1 MKTCFLIINYND
13 YETTQKLLE
22 NIKNY
27 GILEKTIVVDNCSTD
42 NSYQLLV
49 KNYESEK
56 IKILKSSSN
65 NGYASGINMGCKY
78 INGLYN
84 EVNIIIS
91 NSDIV
96 IYNEAD
102 INHLIESKPNDC
114 AIIAPIVKEHTG
126 YNRGWKI
133 PTPLQDVMLNI
144 VYVHKHLRPKMLFYN
159 DEYFKSELVNVE
171 AVSGCFFVIDSR
183 YLAQVGYFDENT
195 FLYYEENIIAK
206 KIQKIN
212 KKIMINTRIE
222 VFHNHSVSIDKSI
235 NHMNKYK
242 ELKTSQI
249 YFQKVYNNANLF
261 EIFLLNFTNKLS
273 YLIIKIMN
281 I

>member
-13 YETTQKLLE
+13 YETTKKLLE

-27 GILEKTIVVDNCSTD
+27 AILEKIIVVDNCSTD

-49 KNYESEK
+49 KNYESDK
-56 IKILKSSSN
+56 IKILKSSLN
-65 NGYASGINMGCKY
+65 KGYASGINVGCKY
-78 INGLYN
+78 INKLYN
-84 EVNIIIS
+84 EVNIIVS

-96 IYNEAD
+96 IYNEKD
-102 INHLIESKPNDC
+102 IKHLIESKPNDC
-114 AIIAPIVKEHTG
+114 AIIAPIIKEQSG

-133 PTPLQDVMLNI
+133 PTPIQDALLNI
-144 VYVHKHLRPKMLFYN
+144 VFIHKYLRPKILFYK
-159 DEYFKSELVNVE
+159 DEYFESDLVSVE

-183 YLAQVGYFDENT
+183 YLVQVGYFDEST

-212 KKIMINTRIE
+212 KKIVINTKIE
-222 VFHNHSVSIDKSI
+222 VFHNHSVSIDKSV

-242 ELKTSQI
+242 ELKASQI

-261 EIFLLNFTNKLS
+261 EMFLLNLTVKLS
-273 YLIIKIMN
+273 YLILLVIN
-281 I
+281 